1 MADNL
6 IRYRENQRYITRG
19 LSFDAERRRFLIDM
33 EPDETK
39 IITINFNDILATAE
53 TVSSV
58 TVSKASGITASV
70 STTSNVTT
78 LTLSAL
84 SRLGDVTLLV
94 TLSGGHIFKVY
105 LRARST
111 EASYFNDYGWTYA

>member
-1 MADNL
+1 MAAL
-6 IRYRENQRYITRG
+6 VRFRENQRYVTRG
-19 LSFDAERRRFLIDM
+19 VSFDAERRRFLIDM

-39 IITINFNDILATAE
+39 QITLNFNDLLATSE
-53 TVSSV
+53 TISTV
-58 TVSKASGITASV
+58 TVSKASGITATV

-94 TLSGGHIFKVY
+94 TQSGGEVFKVY

-111 EASYFNDYGWTYA
+111 EASYFDDYYWTYA